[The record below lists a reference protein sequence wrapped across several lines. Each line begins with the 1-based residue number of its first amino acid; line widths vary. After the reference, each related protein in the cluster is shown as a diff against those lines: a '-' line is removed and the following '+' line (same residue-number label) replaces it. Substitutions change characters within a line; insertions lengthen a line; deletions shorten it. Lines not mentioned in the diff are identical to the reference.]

1 MGAGKSTVLNELRS
15 RGILCIDETA
25 RIVLKEQRASGG
37 TGVPDKDPGLF
48 NSLMLEKMLS
58 DFKENADES
67 LPVVFDRGIP
77 DVIAYTRF
85 LNTDPGEAI
94 KASETF
100 KYNKCVFMFSA
111 WKEIY
116 TNDEER
122 RMSFEL
128 SVKFGEIVKGVYA
141 DLGYEILDVPFV
153 LVEER
158 VEFIKSKIEELSAL
172 RNILK
177 SNHNH

>member
-1 MGAGKSTVLNELRS
+1 MGAGKSTVLIELRRS
-15 RGILCIDETA
+15 GLKCVDEPA

-48 NSLMLEKMLS
+48 NSLMLNKMMF

-67 LPVVFDRGIP
+67 SPVVFDRGIP
-77 DVIAYTRF
+77 DVIAYAQL

-100 KYNKCVFMFSA
+100 KYNTSVFMFSA
-111 WKEIY
+111 WKDIY

-122 RMSFEL
+122 KMSFEL
-128 SVKFGEIVKGVYA
+128 SVKFGESVRRVYEKI
-141 DLGYEILDVPFV
+141 GYEIIDVPFV
-153 LVEER
+153 SVGER
-158 VEFIKSKIEELSAL
+158 VEFIKKCMLS
-172 RNILK
+172 I
-177 SNHNH
+177 